1 MTYKISAIE
10 SSIINKFHEELRKK
24 DSFLGQ
30 IKTVNIIHS
39 GGIIYSQKENKEQ
52 LKSELVKL
60 SSSTLLKNEIIEEYQ
75 IEEFCLLFYELIDA
89 QIKATVNMI
98 LEETKRI
105 TEFTGNVIGMKEGKM
120 DAGKLLEMIKKIAI
134 NFDNEGNP
142 ILPQIYCGSDMFDQF
157 KDFKFAPEEQLV
169 FDQIIET
176 KKNDWYAKKHY
187 RKLSF
192 IN

>member
-1 MTYKISAIE
+1 MTYKRSAVE
-10 SSIINKFHEELRKK
+10 SSIINKFHEELRNK
-24 DSFLGQ
+24 DPFLGQ
-30 IKTVNIIHS
+30 IKTVNIIHG
-39 GGIIYSQKENKEQ
+39 GGIIYDQKENQK
-52 LKSELVKL
+52 LHKSELVKL
-60 SSSTLLKNEIIEEYQ
+60 SSSTLLKNEIIKEYQ
-75 IEEFCLLFYELIDA
+75 IEEFCLLFYELIND

-98 LEETKRI
+98 FEETKRI

-120 DAGKLLEMIKKIAI
+120 DAGKMLEMVKKIAI

-142 ILPQIYCGSDMFDQF
+142 ILPQIYCGSDMFNQF
-157 KDFKFAPEEQLV
+157 KDFKFSPEEQLV
-169 FDQIIET
+169 FDQIVVS